1 MKEDSN
7 TIFRKIG
14 KQTVSDFIESAHIIN
29 SNVNI
34 SKLLGTLKK
43 MNSYNLYYKKGN
55 KITSINLIDILS
67 AKDVNSQNLNSITK
81 MTPTIVEDSNIE
93 EAVSIMSHYRLRSIP
108 VIEDEEII
116 GQISTKSIVKAIEH
130 TKIKIP
136 SIKIMTGNLISINET
151 VPISTAKNLMI
162 RHRIDHIPIIEGTLK
177 GIVTSF
183 DIAKTLLTSDNLDNI
198 SYGRPESSRPLE
210 FLAKCIAEKNVITS
224 SINDSIAKVIQLMNS
239 TNSTY
244 SIITLGDE
252 IHGIITHRDIITL
265 LGQRIEE
272 EDIPAYIIG
281 LPDNPLSSELAKSK
295 FNTLI
300 KFLKKTLPDIE
311 EARCRIKLISVIGK
325 TKRYEVDVSI
335 FTTTRRYNYINCG
348 IDFATIFDQLRN
360 SLKEKLTQRSQKRQ
374 KQSTRYNN

>member
-1 MKEDSN
+1 MKEDST

-29 SNVNI
+29 SNVSI
-34 SKLLGTLKK
+34 SKLLSTLIK

-55 KITSINLIDILS
+55 KITAINLIDILS
-67 AKDVNSQNLNSITK
+67 ARDVNSQNLNSITK
-81 MTPTIVEDSNIE
+81 MTPTIVEYSNIE
-93 EAVSIMSHYRLRSIP
+93 EAASIMSHYRLRSIP

-116 GQISTKSIVKAIEH
+116 GQISTKSIVKAMEH

-136 SIKIMTGNLISINET
+136 STKIMTGNPISINET
-151 VPISTAKNLMI
+151 DPISTAKNLMI
-162 RHRIDHIPIIEGTLK
+162 RHRIDHIPIIEDTLK

-183 DIAKTLLTSDNLDNI
+183 DIAKVILTSDNLDYI

-210 FLAKCIAEKNVITS
+210 FLAKCIAEKNVTTS

-244 SIITLGDE
+244 SIITLGDK
-252 IHGIITHRDIITL
+252 IQGIITYRDIISL
-265 LGQRIEE
+265 LGQRVEE

-300 KFLKKTLPDIE
+300 KFLKKTLPDLE
-311 EARCRIKLISVIGK
+311 EARCDIKLISVRGK

-335 FTTTRRYNYINCG
+335 FTTTRRYNYTNRG
-348 IDFATIFDQLRN
+348 IDLATIFDQLRD
-360 SLKEKLTQRSQKRQ
+360 SLKRKLSQESKTS
-374 KQSTRYNN
+374 KAINKI

>member
-1 MKEDSN
+1 MKEDST
-7 TIFRKIG
+7 TIFRRIG

-29 SNVNI
+29 PNVSI

-67 AKDVNSQNLNSITK
+67 ARDVNSQNLNSITK

-93 EAVSIMSHYRLRSIP
+93 EAASIMSHYRLRSIP

-136 SIKIMTGNLISINET
+136 SIKIMTGNPISINET
-151 VPISTAKNLMI
+151 DPISTAKNLMI
-162 RHRIDHIPIIEGTLK
+162 RHRIDHIPIIADTLK

-183 DIAKTLLTSDNLDNI
+183 DIAKTLLTSENLDNI

-210 FLAKCIAEKNVITS
+210 FRAKCIAEKNVTTS

-311 EARCRIKLISVIGK
+311 EARCGIKLISVRGK

-335 FTTTRRYNYINCG
+335 FTTTRRYNYTNCG
-348 IDFATIFDQLRN
+348 IDLATIFDQLRN
-360 SLKEKLTQRSQKRQ
+360 SLKRKLSQRNQKRQ
-374 KQSTRYNN
+374 K